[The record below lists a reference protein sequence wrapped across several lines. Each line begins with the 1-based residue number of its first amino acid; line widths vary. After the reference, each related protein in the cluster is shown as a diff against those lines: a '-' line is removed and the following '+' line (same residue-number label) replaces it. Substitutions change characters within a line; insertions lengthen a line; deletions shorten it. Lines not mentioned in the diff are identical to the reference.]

1 MSNFRCFRQF
11 FVKSQMSTGT
21 GTYPNPAT
29 VVTEALI
36 YTWRQILYTGNIFLA
51 NSENNQASNW
61 KMARIF
67 LMVYKLEWKS

>member
-1 MSNFRCFRQF
+1 MLRFSASIFCQVPNE
-11 FVKSQMSTGT
+11 
-21 GTYPNPAT
+21 YPNPAT

-51 NSENNQASNW
+51 NSANNEASNW

>member
-1 MSNFRCFRQF
+1 MSNFCVKIFGVNF
-11 FVKSQMSTGT
+11 FKVPNE
-21 GTYPNPAT
+21 YPNPAT

-36 YTWRQILYTGNIFLA
+36 YTWSQVLYTGNIFHA
-51 NSENNQASNW
+51 NSANNQASTW